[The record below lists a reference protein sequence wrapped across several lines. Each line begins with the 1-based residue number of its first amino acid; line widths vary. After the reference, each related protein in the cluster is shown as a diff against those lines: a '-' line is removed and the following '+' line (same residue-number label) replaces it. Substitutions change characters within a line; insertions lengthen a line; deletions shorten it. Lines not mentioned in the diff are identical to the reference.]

1 MPSRVEQLRTCA
13 RAGAL
18 LAASALLVGPAIA
31 TADGHDEEDQ
41 GFEEV
46 SVHFERNATDGDVEV
61 VFKVKGGDEG
71 LAKLEIAGPDGRT
84 VVDFRAPDAST
95 LGMRQLEF
103 ESPEPPDAAAVKAA
117 YPEGAYTFSAETVGG
132 ERLEAISSLSHRL
145 PGIVSFVRPT
155 REEEEVASEGL
166 RIRWS
171 AVSGVVGYIVELE
184 QEDLGVALEVLLPAR
199 STSFAVPR
207 GLLVPGVEYDLGIG
221 TVSKEGNL
229 SFVETSFTTAE

>member
-1 MPSRVEQLRTCA
+1 M
-13 RAGAL
+13 
-18 LAASALLVGPAIA
+18 LAPAPA
-31 TADGHDEEDQ
+31 PADGHEAEDE

-46 SVHFERNATDGDVEV
+46 SVHFEQNATDGDVEV
-61 VFKVKGGDEG
+61 VFKAKGGDEG
-71 LAKLEIAGPDGRT
+71 LAKLTIVGPDGRT

-132 ERLEAISSLSHRL
+132 EKLEAISSLSHRL
-145 PGIVSFVRPT
+145 PGIVTFERPT
-155 REEEEVASEGL
+155 PEEEGIATEGM

-171 AVSGVVGYIVELE
+171 AVHGVKNYIVELE
-184 QEDLGVALEVLLPAR
+184 QEDLGVALEVMLPAR

-207 GLLVPGVEYDLGIG
+207 GFLVPGVEYDLGIG
-221 TVSKEGNL
+221 TVSKEGNA
-229 SFVETSFTTAE
+229 SFVETSFTTID